1 MKPREVRRDRSGFLI
16 VGVDP
21 LSLVLSGNFYD
32 QSATLNAVQMWQARA
47 ESELTSIEDPEPTW
61 RLRTAAPGDPT
72 ALLAS
77 ANSHMGVVYTL
88 RHIHIKNS
96 A

>member
-1 MKPREVRRDRSGFLI
+1 MGFLI

-21 LSLVLSGNFYD
+21 LSLLLSGNFYD
-32 QSATLNAVQMWQARA
+32 QSATSDAVQMWQARA
-47 ESELTSIEDPEPTW
+47 EGELRDGLAVTSIEDPEPTW
-61 RLRTAAPGDPT
+61 QLRTAAPGDPT
-72 ALLAS
+72 PLLAS